1 MKKFHFTLDKMLR
14 YKDSIL
20 EEEKN
25 RLMQIRA
32 EKNAVDT
39 RIEKAEADL
48 VQLDQERC
56 ENNNRH
62 IKALT
67 EEQEK
72 LEKQI
77 AKQLAVVIERTQEV
91 SGLEKLRDKQ
101 REEYNQTV
109 MKEEQENIMEM
120 VTSKYIREEA
130 PEEAAS

>member
-1 MKKFHFTLDKMLR
+1 M
-14 YKDSIL
+14 
-20 EEEKN
+20 
-25 RLMQIRA
+25 
-32 EKNAVDT
+32 
-39 RIEKAEADL
+39 
-48 VQLDQERC
+48 
-56 ENNNRH
+56 
-62 IKALT
+62 
-67 EEQEK
+67 
-72 LEKQI
+72 EKQI